1 MSRDKA
7 ERCDPEGRWCFIN
20 YSSDFA
26 LILRAMK
33 STGEGKARFGLIS
46 LAHSKELPEA
56 DSAWPRGRYHVRW
69 SRDSSVSWG
78 CVN

>member
-1 MSRDKA
+1 
-7 ERCDPEGRWCFIN
+7 
-20 YSSDFA
+20 
-26 LILRAMK
+26 MK

-56 DSAWPRGRYHVRW
+56 DGVWPRGRYRRYHVRW